1 MENILFKLQQ
11 NLYQNTSLFSLLNIG
26 RIKAINLVRNSDQIE
41 ELKEIGADKIFN
53 AESEANIIQE
63 IKESQV
69 EKVFMTYYI
78 LLVVKSA
85 SFSLIQ

>member
-1 MENILFKLQQ
+1 
-11 NLYQNTSLFSLLNIG
+11 
-26 RIKAINLVRNSDQIE
+26 LVRNSDQIE